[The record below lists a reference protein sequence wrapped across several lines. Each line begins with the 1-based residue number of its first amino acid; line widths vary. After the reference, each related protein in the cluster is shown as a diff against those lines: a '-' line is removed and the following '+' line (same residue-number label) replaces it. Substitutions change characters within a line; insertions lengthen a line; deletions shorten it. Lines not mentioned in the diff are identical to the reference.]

1 MVDNKL
7 TYATLDLWE
16 ERFKDNFWQ
25 LAIAIRDEI
34 VRRQLGGPV
43 GLPEWQ
49 EGDDDGGT
57 VSFRWDEPGGALGGP
72 DFTWIDIG
80 LLSGQLHEDAD
91 GFALRVRAQ
100 VDGGRELFNYTADNY
115 TSTVWK
121 TSYQDIQDII
131 DDLFNVVGDIVE
143 QIRSNAYRWEG

>member
-1 MVDNKL
+1 MMGEPS
-7 TYATLDLWE
+7 A
-16 ERFKDNFWQ
+16 F
-25 LAIAIRDEI
+25 A
-34 VRRQLGGPV
+34 
-43 GLPEWQ
+43 
-49 EGDDDGGT
+49 GT
-57 VSFRWDEPGGALGGP
+57 NQAAPWA
-72 DFTWIDIG
+72 
-80 LLSGQLHEDAD
+80 LHEDAD

-115 TSTVWK
+115 TSKVWK